1 MRSRF
6 AAAALVAAV
15 ALSGSATTRATT
27 GVRVD
32 GRDDTA
38 WLQARLDEGGGT
50 ISLPKLP
57 GGACYATR
65 GLWVSHD
72 DTRIVSNGACIT
84 ALGAGPVRLTSQ
96 DGDPVAAD
104 AVFFVNKSRQLDPAP
119 VRVTISGLH
128 VVVPRELGMFG
139 VAVYGREVTVE
150 DVTVTGAPV
159 DAVIVGGRA
168 NGDAYAGRVTIARC
182 NLAGATRNVLSA
194 TAVIGLRVVD
204 SRIIGATG
212 SPGAGID
219 LEPGGRGSP
228 ALDVRFER
236 NTISA
241 NGGPGILLAFST
253 NSGRLVYGTDVTI
266 VRNRIVGNGTN
277 RAAPQKGG
285 IVFNGGQDGGGGRVH
300 VERNTIRGNRGAGL
314 QGRPDVNLVVIARHN
329 DLRGNTDGPVR
340 GLKLRG

>member
-1 MRSRF
+1 MARVGI
-6 AAAALVAAV
+6 ALAALVVAVSLPAA
-15 ALSGSATTRATT
+15 SAATPRA
-27 GVRVD
+27 RAD

-38 WLQARLDEGGGT
+38 WLQARLDASGGVV
-50 ISLPKLP
+50 SLPKLP
-57 GGACYATR
+57 GGQCYATR

-72 DTRIVSNGACIT
+72 DTQIVSNGACIT
-84 ALGAGPVRLTSQ
+84 ALGPGPVRLTSL
-96 DGDPVAAD
+96 DGDPVPAD

-119 VRVTISGLH
+119 VRVTISGLR
-128 VVVPRELGMFG
+128 VVVPRESGMFG

-168 NGDAYAGRVTIARC
+168 NGDAYAGRVSIARC

-241 NGGPGILLAFST
+241 NGGPGILLAFS
-253 NSGRLVYGTDVTI
+253 
-266 VRNRIVGNGTN
+266 
-277 RAAPQKGG
+277 
-285 IVFNGGQDGGGGRVH
+285 
-300 VERNTIRGNRGAGL
+300 
-314 QGRPDVNLVVIARHN
+314 
-329 DLRGNTDGPVR
+329 
-340 GLKLRG
+340 